1 MKNDEKTN
9 VMRLLEAKKIPYTAH
24 TYDPDPSLSG
34 EEIAE
39 ILGEDSACV
48 YKTLVTVGKTNRNY
62 VFVIPVGQELD
73 LKKAARAAGEKSV
86 SMIPQ
91 KELLPL
97 TGYVHGGCS
106 PVGMK
111 KPFPT
116 FVHRTAEQ
124 QERIFV
130 SAGKVG
136 FQIEV
141 SPKDLQ
147 GLVRFRFADVTE
159 A

>member
-9 VMRLLEAKKIPYTAH
+9 VMRLLEAKKIPYAAH
-24 TYDPDPSLSG
+24 SYAPDASLSG
-34 EEIAE
+34 EEIAAL
-39 ILGEDSACV
+39 LGENAACV
-48 YKTLVTVGKTNRNY
+48 YKTLVTVGKSGRYY

-116 FVHRTAEQ
+116 FVHGTAEG
-124 QERIFV
+124 QERMFV

-141 SPKDLQ
+141 APGDLQ
-147 GLVRFRFADVTE
+147 RLVRFRFADLIE

>member
-1 MKNDEKTN
+1 
-9 VMRLLEAKKIPYTAH
+9 
-24 TYDPDPSLSG
+24 
-34 EEIAE
+34 
-39 ILGEDSACV
+39 
-48 YKTLVTVGKTNRNY
+48 
-62 VFVIPVGQELD
+62 
-73 LKKAARAAGEKSV
+73 
-86 SMIPQ
+86 
-91 KELLPL
+91 
-97 TGYVHGGCS
+97 
-106 PVGMK
+106 MK